1 MQREIWARG
10 FMDYDI
16 ETKGE
21 SSQWVGKRFPCPP
34 PKKKHDSLDGISK
47 YPSLIFCDFI
57 GVLQKSFAIDIMACS
72 LSLFCAKNHVTV
84 LASLLS
90 RFDILRFFYAC
101 NLIQRSMDG
110 ILTS

>member
-34 PKKKHDSLDGISK
+34 PKKKTR
-47 YPSLIFCDFI
+47 
-57 GVLQKSFAIDIMACS
+57 Q
-72 LSLFCAKNHVTV
+72 
-84 LASLLS
+84 S
-90 RFDILRFFYAC
+90 RSNVLRF
-101 NLIQRSMDG
+101 IVS
-110 ILTS
+110 

>member
-34 PKKKHDSLDGISK
+34 PKKKHDSLDLM
-47 YPSLIFCDFI
+47 YFD
-57 GVLQKSFAIDIMACS
+57 
-72 LSLFCAKNHVTV
+72 
-84 LASLLS
+84 LLS
-90 RFDILRFFYAC
+90 VNRESNCIAKF
-101 NLIQRSMDG
+101 N
-110 ILTS
+110 